1 MTTLNFYSKEKGNL
15 LKKII
20 DDCYSII
27 NLAIKD
33 LQVILDVL
41 LKFYYNKE
49 HRNIEDII
57 TVINDLKNGKLNCF
71 EKKYT
76 KKYILYRENYE
87 EKANERA
94 LKRKIKFFS
103 VILKRNKEK
112 HKFNKDACVEQTMKD
127 FD

>member
-1 MTTLNFYSKEKGNL
+1 M
-15 LKKII
+15 KIL
-20 DDCYSII
+20 Y
-27 NLAIKD
+27 AIGEYA
-33 LQVILDVL
+33 VL
-41 LKFYYNKE
+41 YVVNSTG
-49 HRNIEDII
+49 